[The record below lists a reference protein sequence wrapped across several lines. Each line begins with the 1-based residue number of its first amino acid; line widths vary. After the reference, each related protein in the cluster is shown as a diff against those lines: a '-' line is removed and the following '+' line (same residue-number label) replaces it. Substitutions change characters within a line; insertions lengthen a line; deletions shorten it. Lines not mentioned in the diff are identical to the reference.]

1 MKLYPFAKLHKNVI
15 EKGIGEFVSGKPLG
29 ITVHYTAG
37 GTATSSIDYLR
48 KTTLDYHLLIDRSGE
63 VYQMVYLDR
72 KVNHAGKAS
81 WLGLSPNSNHLA
93 IAIANW
99 GKLDEVNGQYQTWT
113 RKSLPSN
120 QVAHRPFNIKK
131 DAWAY
136 WEAAP
141 LVQEQALMA
150 CLGWLIKHNGISA
163 EHICGHDESTSRKID
178 PGGSLRNKMSEI
190 RRIVCAV
197 S

>member
-1 MKLYPFAKLHKNVI
+1 MKLYPYAKLHGDRI
-15 EKGIGEFVSGKPLG
+15 ENGVGEFASGKPLG

-48 KTTLDYHLLIDRSGE
+48 KTSLQYHLLIDRNGE

-72 KVNHAGKAS
+72 KVNHAGTAS
-81 WLGLSPNSNHLA
+81 WLGLSPNSNHIA

-99 GKLDEVNGQYQTWT
+99 GKLEKSGDHYLTWT
-113 RKSLPSN
+113 NKSLPIN
-120 QVAHRPFNIKK
+120 QVASRPFNVQSGI
-131 DAWAY
+131 AH

-141 LVQEQALMA
+141 LAQEKALMR
-150 CLGWLIKHNGISA
+150 CLQWLSEHNRISA
-163 EHICGHDESTSRKID
+163 DHICGHDESTSRKID
-178 PGGSLRNKMSEI
+178 PGGSLRNKMSTI
-190 RRIVCAV
+190 RRIVCKA